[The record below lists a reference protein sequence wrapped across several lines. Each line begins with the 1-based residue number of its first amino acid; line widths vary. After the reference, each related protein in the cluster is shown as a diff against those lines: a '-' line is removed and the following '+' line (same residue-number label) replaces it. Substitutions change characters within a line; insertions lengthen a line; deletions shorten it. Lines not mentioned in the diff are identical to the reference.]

1 MKLTKPMSITLQTE
15 EAAIT
20 ALAIYGLTRLNLHL
34 PLWVWL
40 PLFFAPDVSMLGYL
54 LGTRVGALTY
64 NLFHHRAVAIAVMT
78 TGFFLHHDAVTAAGL
93 LLLAH
98 SAFDRMMGF
107 GLKYTDSFKHTHLG
121 WMGKPAP
128 VKVSA

>member
-1 MKLTKPMSITLQTE
+1 MKITKSMAITLQTE

-20 ALAIYGLTRLNLHL
+20 AFAIYGLTRLNMHL
-34 PLWVWL
+34 PLWVWI

-54 LGTRVGALTY
+54 LGTKVGAFTY
-64 NLFHHRAVAIAVMT
+64 NLFHHRAVAIVVIAAGLV
-78 TGFFLHHDAVTAAGL
+78 LHMDAVIAGGL

-107 GLKYTDSFKHTHLG
+107 GLKYPDSFKNTHLG
-121 WMGKPAP
+121 VMQPSAPA
-128 VKVSA
+128 VASV